1 MTAPTQDRPRVAR
14 PPIDPRIRDRRIEVI
29 RAAGRRRLRI
39 TLVIA
44 SAIVVMG
51 LAYLAVHSP
60 LLDVDHIRVAGEQRE
75 SVAEIERAARVQ
87 TGDPLLFV
95 NTGAIAKRIER
106 LPWVEHASVRRDFP
120 GTVAIAITE
129 NAPTTFVRVSRTQV
143 ALIAATG
150 RVVSYAP
157 SAPPGAVE
165 VFGVKAKPAVDSL
178 VSPAAVANVMG
189 WLPKRLAS
197 KIQAI
202 DLGGSSPALELP
214 GRAAKNGACKTQ
226 VGGVQSNPQI
236 RLGSLD
242 DLRDKGNAALA
253 VLDHLG
259 ATPFTYIDVS
269 VPQSPVSC

>member
-29 RAAGRRRLRI
+29 RAAGRRRLRV

-44 SAIVVMG
+44 STIVVMG
-51 LAYLAVHSP
+51 LAYLTVRSP
-60 LLDVDHIRVAGEQRE
+60 LLDVDHVHVTGAQRE
-75 SVAEIERAARVQ
+75 SVTDIERAARVHK
-87 TGDPLLFV
+87 GDPLLFV

-106 LPWVEHASVRRDFP
+106 LPWVERASVRRDFP
-120 GTVAIAITE
+120 GTIDIAVTE
-129 NAPTTFVRVSRTQV
+129 FTPTAFVRVSPTQV
-143 ALIAATG
+143 ALIGATG
-150 RVVSYAP
+150 RVIALAP
-157 SAPPGAVE
+157 SAPPGSVE
-165 VFGVKAKPAVDSL
+165 VLGAKVKPAVDSL
-178 VSPAAVANVMG
+178 LSPPAAADLMR

-202 DLGGSSPALELP
+202 DLGGESPAVELP
-214 GRAAKNGACKTQ
+214 GRAAKNNSCKPQ
-226 VGGVQSNPQI
+226 AGGVQSNPQI
-236 RLGSLD
+236 RLGD
-242 DLRDKGNAALA
+242 FGALRDKGNAALA

>member
-75 SVAEIERAARVQ
+75 SVAEIERAAGVH
-87 TGDPLLFV
+87 TGDALLFV
-95 NTGAIAKRIER
+95 NTGAIARRIER

-120 GTVAIAITE
+120 GTVAINVTE
-129 NAPTTFVRVSRTQV
+129 NAPTTFVRISHKEV
-143 ALIAATG
+143 ALLAATG

-157 SAPPGAVE
+157 SAPAGAVE
-165 VFGVKAKPAVDSL
+165 VLGVKTKPAVDSV
-178 VSPAAVANVMG
+178 VSPAAVADVMR
-189 WLPKRLAS
+189 WLPKRLAA

-202 DLGGSSPALELP
+202 DLGGASPALELP
-214 GRAAKNGACKTQ
+214 GRAAKSDACKTQ